1 MKVTPP
7 SDRGQITRCRA
18 HPPLYSKT
26 VVLGSRTTELLL
38 LRVKTSTSLLTV
50 MPEERCSRS
59 GLGTWVT
66 WKVIFHILSIVVA
79 DYRVTVTEAGI
90 TVANSSI
97 WDPGNFTV
105 LITSITKMS
114 SSAPESGAWHIFFF
128 YLGVGFLEDHTLAH
142 LTGW

>member
-7 SDRGQITRCRA
+7 SDMGQITCCRA
-18 HPPLYSKT
+18 PLYSKT
-26 VVLGSRTTELLL
+26 AVLGSRTTESLF
-38 LRVKTSTSLLTV
+38 LRVKTSTVSLTV

-59 GLGTWVT
+59 GLGTCVT
-66 WKVIFHILSIVVA
+66 WKVIFHISSIAVA
-79 DYRVTVTEAGI
+79 DYRVTVIDAGT

-105 LITSITKMS
+105 LIASIAKMS

-128 YLGVGFLEDHTLAH
+128 TLE
-142 LTGW
+142 WVS

>member
-1 MKVTPP
+1 MKVIPP
-7 SDRGQITRCRA
+7 SDRGQITCCKA
-18 HPPLYSKT
+18 PLYSKT
-26 VVLGSRTTELLL
+26 VTLSFLGSFLVFFLGSRTTESLL
-38 LRVKTSTSLLTV
+38 LRVKTSTASLTV

-59 GLGTWVT
+59 GLGTCVT
-66 WKVIFHILSIVVA
+66 WKVIFHISSIVVA

-128 YLGVGFLEDHTLAH
+128 TLE
-142 LTGW
+142 WVS

>member
-1 MKVTPP
+1 M
-7 SDRGQITRCRA
+7 
-18 HPPLYSKT
+18 
-26 VVLGSRTTELLL
+26 
-38 LRVKTSTSLLTV
+38 
-50 MPEERCSRS
+50 
-59 GLGTWVT
+59 
-66 WKVIFHILSIVVA
+66 KVIFRILSIVVA
-79 DYRVTVTEAGI
+79 DYRVTAKEAGI